1 MNNTTTKSDAMKTQ
15 RELTKMRDAELLRD
29 YRSKLGEAMKR
40 GGEIN
45 RRRIVEEVLASGRP
59 RYYLQFTQAYNVMTR
74 INHRGI
80 TGRKL
85 TLKNEMWLEIYEKMR
100 KTMTENEGL
109 VMHEALARVLQSE
122 RASRYFITPR
132 YAYRYIYDVQ
142 RAARNNN

>member
-1 MNNTTTKSDAMKTQ
+1 MKTQ

-45 RRRIVEEVLASGRP
+45 RRQIVEEVLATGRP

-100 KTMTENEGL
+100 KTMAENEGL

-142 RAARNNN
+142 RTARNNN